1 MVGCVGRGRYDI
13 LAEDG
18 YFKMEKTSFQKLD
31 IYRLAEVL
39 ADNIWEIVANWD
51 RFAQDTVG
59 RQLVRAADSI
69 GANIGEGL
77 GRGNYAETSRFAKI
91 ARGSLFEVKHWLRRA
106 FQRNLHLYNPQ
117 PTTHYPQTKKE
128 ARRPLLQPTTYNQ
141 QPTTVKQSTLSA
153 QQVANHLRSF

>member
-1 MVGCVGRGRYDI
+1 MERGRYDI

-39 ADNIWEIVANWD
+39 ADNIWEIVVSWD
-51 RFAQDTVG
+51 RLAQDTVG

-77 GRGNYAETSRFAKI
+77 GRGSYPETSRFAKI

-106 FQRNLHLYNPQ
+106 FQRNLLSEKEINPSLS
-117 PTTHYPQTKKE
+117 KKCM
-128 ARRPLLQPTTYNQ
+128 LFT
-141 QPTTVKQSTLSA
+141 
-153 QQVANHLRSF
+153 

>member
-1 MVGCVGRGRYDI
+1 MGRGRYDI

-69 GANIGEGL
+69 GANI
-77 GRGNYAETSRFAKI
+77 A
-91 ARGSLFEVKHWLRRA
+91 GSAPE
-106 FQRNLHLYNPQ
+106 
-117 PTTHYPQTKKE
+117 
-128 ARRPLLQPTTYNQ
+128 RRPGKRKLCRDFKICENRKRFT
-141 QPTTVKQSTLSA
+141 
-153 QQVANHLRSF
+153 F

>member
-1 MVGCVGRGRYDI
+1 MERGRYDI

-18 YFKMEKTSFQKLD
+18 YFIMEKTSFQKLD

-39 ADNIWEIVANWD
+39 ADNIWKIVANWD
-51 RFAQDTVG
+51 RLAQDTVG

-77 GRGNYAETSRFAKI
+77 GRGSYAETSRFAKI

-106 FQRNLHLYNPQ
+106 LQRNLLSEEEINPSLS
-117 PTTHYPQTKKE
+117 KKCM
-128 ARRPLLQPTTYNQ
+128 LFT
-141 QPTTVKQSTLSA
+141 
-153 QQVANHLRSF
+153 